1 MKARSVPFSIK
12 PKVEKALDD
21 LERQGIISKVSH
33 RDWAT
38 PIVPVV
44 KASGDIRICGDFKV
58 TINPV
63 LQTEQY
69 TLPRLDEMISLLQ
82 QGREFSKID
91 LRQAYF
97 QLPLDEAS
105 KQLTTI
111 NTSKGLYVFN
121 RLVFGITSSPAIW
134 QKTIDQV
141 LKGLQ
146 GVLYHQGDMIV
157 FGKTDEE
164 HHTNLI
170 KVLQRLQD
178 YGIRANRA
186 KCSFYRDEVIF
197 CGIKISKNG
206 LHKTEDKIKAVQDA
220 PKPTNKS
227 NLRSFLGL
235 ANYYHKWFPNISTIS
250 KPLYN
255 LLQNDTPYKWSD
267 QCQTAFDTI
276 KNMVASDLVLTH
288 YDPEL
293 PLSLA
298 TDASPYGIGAVLSHT
313 TPEGEKPIAFASRT
327 LSKAEQ
333 NYSQLDKEALAIV
346 WSVKKFFFYTCGR
359 HFTLITDH
367 QPLKYIFS
375 PDKGIPAMSAAR
387 QQRYAA
393 FLPGFDYSIEYRT
406 SKANANAD
414 SFSRLPLK
422 DQWGTKEDANDLFYK
437 EVLDSAPVS
446 PITIARESRHD
457 TFLSQVINFIKNDSW
472 PNQISLELRSYHNI
486 RQELTVQQD
495 CLLWG
500 YRVVP
505 PSKLRPS
512 ILQTLHTG
520 HLGIAKMKN
529 LARNY
534 VWWPAMD
541 KDIEMIAKSC
551 SGCAM
556 SQPDPLHAPLHP
568 WQWPEKPWQRIHID
582 FAGPFMSSMFL
593 IVVDAHSKWTEIIPT
608 SSTTSSAT
616 INILSTIFGL

>member
-1 MKARSVPFSIK
+1 MDQSYYDTTALQKKFTELFADGIGRVRDHEATLKLKENSAPKFLKARSVPFSIK
-12 PKVEKALDD
+12 PKVEEALDD

-33 RDWAT
+33 SHWAT
-38 PIVPVV
+38 PIVPIV

-63 LQTEQY
+63 LQAEQY
-69 TLPRLDEMISLLQ
+69 TLPKLDEMISSLQ
-82 QGREFSKID
+82 QGRKFSKID

-141 LKGLQ
+141 LKDLQ
-146 GVLYHQGDMIV
+146 GVLCNQNDMIV

-235 ANYYHKWFPNISTIS
+235 ANYYHKWLPNISTIS

-255 LLQNDTPYKWSD
+255 LLQNDTPFTWSD

-276 KNMVASDLVLTH
+276 KIMVASDLVLTH
-288 YDPEL
+288 YDPKL

-313 TPEGEKPIAFASRT
+313 TTEGEKPIAFASIT

-346 WSVKKFFFYTCGR
+346 WAVKKFFFYTCGR

-387 QQRYAA
+387 QQQH
-393 FLPGFDYSIEYRT
+393 
-406 SKANANAD
+406 
-414 SFSRLPLK
+414 FSQDLITRL
-422 DQWGTKEDANDLFYK
+422 NI
-437 EVLDSAPVS
+437 AP
-446 PITIARESRHD
+446 PKRMQT
-457 TFLSQVINFIKNDSW
+457 
-472 PNQISLELRSYHNI
+472 
-486 RQELTVQQD
+486 LTVF
-495 CLLWG
+495 
-500 YRVVP
+500 
-505 PSKLRPS
+505 
-512 ILQTLHTG
+512 
-520 HLGIAKMKN
+520 
-529 LARNY
+529 
-534 VWWPAMD
+534 
-541 KDIEMIAKSC
+541 
-551 SGCAM
+551 
-556 SQPDPLHAPLHP
+556 PD
-568 WQWPEKPWQRIHID
+568 
-582 FAGPFMSSMFL
+582 FL
-593 IVVDAHSKWTEIIPT
+593 
-608 SSTTSSAT
+608 
-616 INILSTIFGL
+616 